1 VQLLYSQLLYLQSL
15 SYNHTRKFIS
25 IIAQSEKASKRSG
38 VPTLIRKIYKK
49 CGGDDGVPLALIKK
63 KYEQCGDGGV
73 PPPEFMNSSGEGS
86 GEGGVEGVS
95 EGVGEGGDKGGEGVG
110 EG

>member
-1 VQLLYSQLLYLQSL
+1 M
-15 SYNHTRKFIS
+15 
-25 IIAQSEKASKRSG
+25 IAQSEKASKRSG

-73 PPPEFMNSSGEGS
+73 PPPEFMNSSGERS
-86 GEGGVEGVS
+86 EEGGVEGV
-95 EGVGEGGDKGGEGVG
+95 GEGRELVKESESVKKVIKEAIKEAKEWREG
-110 EG
+110 